1 MSLVSRDEG
10 EVREVGWGKGG
21 GGLGSSG
28 RNHSS
33 PSTDIRGEIFA
44 GKLGNFILVG
54 IVLNYCFLMIVSF
67 KVPKHYLFGF
77 LFVTRDHLISHMT
90 YVLKKH

>member
-10 EVREVGWGKGG
+10 EGEVWEVGWGKGG
-21 GGLGSSG
+21 GGGAWGRGARGRGGLGSSG

-44 GKLGNFILVG
+44 GKLINFILVG
-54 IVLNYCFLMIVSF
+54 IVLS
-67 KVPKHYLFGF
+67 
-77 LFVTRDHLISHMT
+77 
-90 YVLKKH
+90 